1 MKSLTDEIKLTIE
14 LMQGD
19 IDDGA
24 HGELQSH
31 LCSLLEMKRELLGEL
46 VYTGMPDQIQVWPA
60 DADERIDVVG
70 QNDNDGELYW
80 HTNRG
85 VSPDIDPATRV
96 IVEYRNGNHAD
107 GCRKD
112 FWWALGESGYSIIR
126 WRLA

>member
-1 MKSLTDEIKLTIE
+1 MKILTDEIKLTIE

-46 VYTGMPDQIQVWPA
+46 VYTGTPDQIQVWPA
-60 DADERIDVVG
+60 DADERIDVIG
-70 QNDNDGELYW
+70 QNDNDGEHYW

-85 VSPDIDPATRV
+85 VAPDLEPGTRV
-96 IVEYRNGNHAD
+96 MVELRNG
-107 GCRKD
+107 GCLTGNACMCD
-112 FWWALGESGYSIIR
+112 WSLEDHDNDIIR